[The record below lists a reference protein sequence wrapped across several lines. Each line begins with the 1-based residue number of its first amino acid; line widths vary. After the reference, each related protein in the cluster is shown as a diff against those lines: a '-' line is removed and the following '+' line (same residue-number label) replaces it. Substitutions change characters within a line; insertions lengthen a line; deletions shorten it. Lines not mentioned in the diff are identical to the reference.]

1 MTAADLLRR
10 LANRLPARAGIPR
23 GARVRRL
30 SEDTWL
36 AESGPARKY
45 RPLGEDT
52 AHSALLVDVPRMR
65 QHYWDFERPLLR
77 YVATEHVARLL
88 RELRINC
95 VLDVGANAG
104 QYAKTLRRHG
114 FTGRIVSFE
123 PVAEF
128 FAELEAAAA
137 DDPDWLVRPCAL
149 GEEDAVTEINATPGK
164 KMSSLLPASEFGAGY
179 SSALA
184 TPTAEQVTVRRL
196 DGLLDEVTAGID
208 RPRLYLKLDT
218 QGFDLPAFRGAG
230 DRIREIR
237 AMQSEVACIPLYD
250 GMARLPEQLAA
261 YESAGFEMA
270 GMFPVTRHKRTRRVI
285 EFDMTLVRSDA
296 KQDE

>member
-1 MTAADLLRR
+1 
-10 LANRLPARAGIPR
+10 
-23 GARVRRL
+23 
-30 SEDTWL
+30 
-36 AESGPARKY
+36 
-45 RPLGEDT
+45 
-52 AHSALLVDVPRMR
+52 
-65 QHYWDFERPLLR
+65 
-77 YVATEHVARLL
+77 
-88 RELRINC
+88 
-95 VLDVGANAG
+95 
-104 QYAKTLRRHG
+104 
-114 FTGRIVSFE
+114 
-123 PVAEF
+123 
-128 FAELEAAAA
+128 
-137 DDPDWLVRPCAL
+137 
-149 GEEDAVTEINATPGK
+149 
-164 KMSSLLPASEFGAGY
+164 MSSLLPASEFGAGY

-285 EFDMTLVRSDA
+285 EFDMTLVRSEA
-296 KQDE
+296 KQDDQ